1 MDHGG
6 PPAPDPKGNLV
17 TSPRRLV
24 AAALLS
30 TACAT
35 GTLAATGPAVA
46 DPGHE
51 DPGGPGDVTAYDG
64 PLALMGAKKMK
75 AEKDGRFS
83 YLDLRVRAVAGAG
96 DLEVR
101 SNRPATDPYDG
112 PITTTWTLGEQSGTF
127 GSDLQ
132 PDFSGL
138 PGLLE
143 VSFRDADGDPVGR
156 TRSVATCLNG
166 DAERIQPEGAATN
179 AYPWGCPYNPYT
191 LGSVQGV
198 QDGYASRLW
207 AATRTRLPVGS
218 YTATVAV
225 GDRYVAA
232 WGLDPEESHV
242 DVPLTIRKSDDRGPD
257 WRMGWGDQ
265 QARAGATAT
274 GGSDAAARPAAA
286 EPAPRAAA
294 DLPEGTPMPDL
305 RSLPAFEIGLNGK
318 GTQMSF
324 AANVWNAGNS
334 PLVVDGFRTADEDVM
349 AAYQYFFDTDGE
361 QVAYQSVEDSGFYW
375 HAENHNHWHFED
387 FARYQLLDADKQV
400 VRDSGKVSFC
410 LANTDAVDYT
420 VDGADWRPENTDLAT
435 ACGSRGSLSVREVL
449 SAGSGDTYAQYRA
462 GQAFGGIKKLA
473 DGTYYVRVSANPNDA
488 LVESDTTNNQVD
500 RKVTLRT
507 RPDGRRVVRAE
518 KVGLIDE
525 AWGYGGFRR

>member
-1 MDHGG
+1 M
-6 PPAPDPKGNLV
+6 

-24 AAALLS
+24 AAAVLS
-30 TACAT
+30 TACAA
-35 GTLAATGPAVA
+35 GTLAAPGPAVA
-46 DPGHE
+46 GPGHE
-51 DPGGPGDVTAYDG
+51 DPGGPGDVTTFDG
-64 PLALMGAKKMK
+64 PLALMGPTTLQAQ
-75 AEKDGRFS
+75 KDGRFS

-132 PDFSGL
+132 DDFSGL

-143 VSFRDADGDPVGR
+143 VSFTDAAGDPVGR
-156 TRSVATCLNG
+156 TRPVTACLNG
-166 DAERIQPEGAATN
+166 DSERIQPEGAASN

-198 QDGYASRLW
+198 QDGYATRLW
-207 AATRTRLPVGS
+207 AGTRTRLAVGS
-218 YTATVAV
+218 YTATIAV
-225 GDRYVAA
+225 GDRYADA

-242 DVPLTIRKSDDRGPD
+242 DVPLTVRKAGDRGPD
-257 WRMGWGDQ
+257 WQMGWRDQ
-265 QARAGATAT
+265 QAQAQARTAGGQGVAP
-274 GGSDAAARPAAA
+274 RPATA

-324 AANVWNAGNS
+324 AANVWNGGDS
-334 PLVVDGFRTADEDVM
+334 PLVVDGFRTADEDTM
-349 AAYQYFFDTDGE
+349 AAYQYFFDTDGD
-361 QVAYQSVEDSGFYW
+361 QVAYQSVEESGFYW
-375 HAENHNHWHFED
+375 HAENHRHWHFED

-420 VDGADWRPENTDLAT
+420 VAGADWHPENTDLST
-435 ACGSRGSLSVREVL
+435 ACGNRRSLSVREVL

-462 GQAFGGIKKLA
+462 GQAFGRIKSLE
-473 DGTYYVRVSANPNDA
+473 DGTYYVRVSANPNGA

-500 RKVTLRT
+500 RRVTLDT
-507 RPDGRRVVRAE
+507 RKDGRRVVRAE
-518 KVGLIDE
+518 KVGVVDE
-525 AWGYGGFRR
+525 VWNFGGFGFGFFR

>member
-1 MDHGG
+1 M
-6 PPAPDPKGNLV
+6 
-17 TSPRRLV
+17 TSPHRL
-24 AAALLS
+24 AAAAVLS
-30 TACAT
+30 AALAAGTLGAT
-35 GTLAATGPAVA
+35 GSAVA

-51 DPGGPGDVTAYDG
+51 DPGGAGHATTYDG
-64 PLALMGAKKMK
+64 PLALMAPARLTARSRGGTA
-75 AEKDGRFS
+75 
-83 YLDLRVRAVAGAG
+83 YLNLQMRVLAGAG

-112 PITTTWTLGEQSGTF
+112 PITTTWTLGEESGSF

-132 PDFSGL
+132 QDFSGL
-138 PGLLE
+138 PGFLE
-143 VSFRDADGDPVGR
+143 VSFTDAAGDPVGR
-156 TRSVATCLNG
+156 TAAVDTCLNG
-166 DAERIQPEGAATN
+166 DSERIQPDGAARN

-198 QDGYASRLW
+198 QDGYATRLW
-207 AATRTRLPVGS
+207 TFVDTGLRQGS

-225 GDRYVAA
+225 GDRYLTA
-232 WGLDPEESHV
+232 WGLDPAESTV
-242 DVPLTIRKSDDRGPD
+242 EVPLTVRKVRDRNPGGQAGQ
-257 WRMGWGDQ
+257 RAQ
-265 QARAGATAT
+265 QPPARSP
-274 GGSDAAARPAAA
+274 GSDASGVSPRPAAA
-286 EPAPRAAA
+286 EPAPRTAA

-305 RSLPAFEIGLNGK
+305 RSLPAFEIGLNSSGRLMRF
-318 GTQMSF
+318 G
-324 AANVWNAGNS
+324 ANVWNAGNS

-375 HAENHNHWHFED
+375 HAENHKHWHFED
-387 FARYQLLDADKQV
+387 FARYQLLDEQREV

-420 VDGADWRPENTDLAT
+420 VEGADWRPDYTDLST

-449 SAGSGDTYAQYRA
+449 SAGSGDTYAQYRS
-462 GQAFGGIKKLA
+462 GQAFGGIRRLD

-488 LVESDTTNNQVD
+488 LVESDTTNNVVD
-500 RKVTLRT
+500 RKVVLRT

-518 KVGLIDE
+518 KVGLVDE
-525 AWGYGGFRR
+525 RWHFGGGFRR